1 MISDDEL
8 VAAWLARYPRNT
20 ARAYKR
26 DIELLKPWL
35 YGKGLRELND
45 DEVTAYGGILANLGV
60 GAATARRRVMSF
72 KSLLRFGREVGYI
85 DPRPPPHSHRAP
97 SY

>member
-1 MISDDEL
+1 MTSDGEL
-8 VAAWLARYPRNT
+8 IAAWLARYPRNT

-26 DIELLKPWL
+26 DIELLMPEL
-35 YGKGLRELND
+35 YGRTLRDLD
-45 DEVTAYGGILANLGV
+45 DGEAVAYGAIMISRGV

-72 KSLLRFGREVGYI
+72 KSLLRFGREVGYL
-85 DPRPPPHSHRAP
+85 DPRPTPHRGLAH